1 MESRLRRSAHSFPF
15 EPPPYL
21 AIHLKRFERTIQ
33 NVKNAAHV
41 VFGAHLDVPLAAE
54 SVRFE
59 LTAVI
64 VHRGNSVHA
73 GHYVNYV
80 KRNAQWYYISD
91 EEVTLTTWHMVQSEQ
106 AYMLFYRRS
115 PAPSPV
121 LPPTA
126 AAAAA
131 PVAGADQTEVK
142 DDAMEID
149 SEDGH
154 SAPHSLSESAPPL
167 RAERVPTHSELVAKV
182 NALRQSERMSA
193 DLSAPMVDIDHN
205 SADPA
210 PSGPEMPSSPPRA
223 SPAFDSSVPLS
234 APPSAGVSP
243 PAAKLRASSPRPS
256 LSGAVPRPRIFSRH
270 NQIMGF
276 LHWEVT
282 YSSQTSPGMSGGP
295 VLLAGGSL
303 FAVHR
308 REGPLVDSS
317 EDVKLLKS
325 KFSLGKSATTAF
337 SVGVR
342 VDLWLLDE
350 FTSRAHPDDA
360 AAAAYCTAALKEVR
374 DEQRVMI
381 DTTGATPPE
390 MPGLSAEMAE
400 SDIAATQATGAQS
413 LARKLLRVLQED
425 GYGDLMQEALNSS
438 TDS

>member
-1 MESRLRRSAHSFPF
+1 
-15 EPPPYL
+15 
-21 AIHLKRFERTIQ
+21 
-33 NVKNAAHV
+33 
-41 VFGAHLDVPLAAE
+41 
-54 SVRFE
+54 
-59 LTAVI
+59 
-64 VHRGNSVHA
+64 
-73 GHYVNYV
+73 
-80 KRNAQWYYISD
+80 
-91 EEVTLTTWHMVQSEQ
+91 
-106 AYMLFYRRS
+106 
-115 PAPSPV
+115 
-121 LPPTA
+121 
-126 AAAAA
+126 
-131 PVAGADQTEVK
+131 
-142 DDAMEID
+142 
-149 SEDGH
+149 
-154 SAPHSLSESAPPL
+154 
-167 RAERVPTHSELVAKV
+167 
-182 NALRQSERMSA
+182 
-193 DLSAPMVDIDHN
+193 
-205 SADPA
+205 
-210 PSGPEMPSSPPRA
+210 
-223 SPAFDSSVPLS
+223 
-234 APPSAGVSP
+234 
-243 PAAKLRASSPRPS
+243 
-256 LSGAVPRPRIFSRH
+256 
-270 NQIMGF
+270 MGF